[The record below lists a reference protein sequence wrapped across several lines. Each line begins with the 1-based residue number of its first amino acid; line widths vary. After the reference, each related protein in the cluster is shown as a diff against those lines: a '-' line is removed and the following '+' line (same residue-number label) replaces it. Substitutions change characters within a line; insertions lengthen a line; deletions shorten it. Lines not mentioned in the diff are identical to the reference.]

1 MSAAI
6 PGGIAKATRWQAT
19 ASAVRNR
26 VSRLTQHTET
36 IDLPDQPMAN
46 GARVIAATV

>member
-6 PGGIAKATRWQAT
+6 PGGIAKATRWHAT

-36 IDLPDQPMAN
+36 I
-46 GARVIAATV
+46 AATV